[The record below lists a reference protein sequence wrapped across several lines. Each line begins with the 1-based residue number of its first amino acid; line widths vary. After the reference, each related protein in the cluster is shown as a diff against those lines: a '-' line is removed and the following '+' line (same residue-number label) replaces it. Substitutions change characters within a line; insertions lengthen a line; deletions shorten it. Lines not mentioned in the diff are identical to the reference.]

1 MASLLSNG
9 ANVNAID
16 EDGRT
21 SLHIACWNANVSCV
35 QILLSHGAK
44 INIFDKEKL
53 AAPLFCVVASGSG
66 PESEA
71 VVDLLMKNGADV
83 NLGLSPIFIY
93 LSTYIENVG
102 KILADLPK
110 SNFWFRPRKY
120 TLSTYSNLP
129 NKRATRLLISLKKS
143 SLHALIRIIF
153 T

>member
-9 ANVNAID
+9 ANVNAVD

-21 SLHIACWNANVSCV
+21 SLHIACCNTNVSCV

-93 LSTYIENVG
+93 LLKYLYRKCGENFG
-102 KILADLPK
+102 RFA
-110 SNFWFRPRKY
+110 
-120 TLSTYSNLP
+120 
-129 NKRATRLLISLKKS
+129 KKQF
-143 SLHALIRIIF
+143 LV
-153 T
+153 